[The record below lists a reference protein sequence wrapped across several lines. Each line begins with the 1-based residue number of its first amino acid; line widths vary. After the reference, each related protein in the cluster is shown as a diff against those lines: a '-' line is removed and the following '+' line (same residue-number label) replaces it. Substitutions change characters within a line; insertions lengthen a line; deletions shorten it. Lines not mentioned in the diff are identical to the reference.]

1 MARSGLLALIVALV
15 ACQSRESTA
24 QTVSDG
30 GPRSSAE
37 LGDTALTPQFA
48 LVPTLGGKLRAPQ
61 GLSVDYFAKNLGG
74 VRLMVLGPDGA
85 VYATRPGAGEVV
97 RLADTNNDGVAD
109 DIVPVLT
116 GLDEPHGLAFFRNQL
131 WVANTG
137 QLVRFAL
144 GSDGRPRGTSTVV
157 TGYPGNN
164 GHSTRTVIVGPD
176 SMLYVSVG
184 SRCNICEGDVPNRAV
199 VLQVDPTTGVA
210 RSYSIG
216 LRNAVGLAVNP
227 ATKEIWA
234 TTHERDN
241 LGDDIPPEEI
251 DILRDGADYGW
262 PYCWGNR
269 RNNPEYPN
277 AKCDKT
283 VPPALQMQ
291 AHSAPLDITFLK
303 GATQLRSE
311 YQGDALVAFHGSWNR
326 SVPTGAKVVRVRIK
340 DGKPVGYEDFVTG
353 WQTASGSRWGR
364 PAGLLVL
371 GDGSVL
377 VSDDNGGAIF
387 RVHK

>member
-1 MARSGLLALIVALV
+1 MTRTGLLALVVALV

-24 QTVSDG
+24 QTAAGV
-30 GPRSSAE
+30 PRTSAE

-48 LVPTLGGKLRAPQ
+48 LAPTLGGKLRAPQ
-61 GLSVDYFAKNLGG
+61 GLAVDYFARNLSG

-97 RLADTNNDGVAD
+97 RLADTNGDGVAD
-109 DIVPVLT
+109 QVTPVLT
-116 GLDEPHGLAFFRNQL
+116 GLDQPHGLAFFRNQL

-144 GSDGRPRGTSTVV
+144 GTDGRPTGAATVV
-157 TGYPGNN
+157 TGYPGRN

-184 SRCNICEGDVPNRAV
+184 SSCNICEGDVPNRAV
-199 VLQVDPTTGVA
+199 VLQVDATTGVA
-210 RSYSIG
+210 RPYSIG

-241 LGDDIPPEEI
+241 LGDDIPSEEI
-251 DILRDGADYGW
+251 DILLEGADYGW
-262 PYCWGNR
+262 PHCWGNR
-269 RNNPEYPN
+269 WNNPEY
-277 AKCDKT
+277 ASASCAQSA
-283 VPPALQMQ
+283 VPALMMQ
-291 AHSAPLDITFLK
+291 AHSAPLDITFLA

-311 YQGDALVAFHGSWNR
+311 YQGDALIAFHGSWNR
-326 SVPTGAKVVRVRIK
+326 SIPTGAKVVRVRISN
-340 DGKPVGYEDFVTG
+340 GKPVGYEDFVTG
-353 WQTASGSRWGR
+353 WQDASGNRWGR

-387 RVHK
+387 RIHK

>member
-1 MARSGLLALIVALV
+1 MTRTGLIALV
-15 ACQSRESTA
+15 VTLAACQSRESTA
-24 QTVSDG
+24 QTAPGV
-30 GPRSSAE
+30 PHTSAE
-37 LGDTALTPQFA
+37 LADTALTPQFA
-48 LVPTLGGKLRAPQ
+48 LAATLGGKLRAPQ
-61 GLSVDYFAKNLGG
+61 GLSVDYFAKNLSG
-74 VRLMVLGPDGA
+74 VRFMTLGPDGA

-109 DIVPVLT
+109 SSTPVLT
-116 GLDEPHGLAFFRNQL
+116 GLDQPHGLVFFRNQL

-144 GSDGRPRGTSTVV
+144 GSDGRPTGAATVV
-157 TGYPGNN
+157 TGYPSHS

-184 SRCNICEGDVPNRAV
+184 SSCNICEGDVPNRAV
-199 VLQVDPTTGVA
+199 VLQVDPVTGVS
-210 RSYSIG
+210 RPYSVG

-227 ATKEIWA
+227 VTKAIWA

-262 PYCWGNR
+262 PHCWGNR
-269 RNNPEYPN
+269 WNNPEYAS
-277 AKCDKT
+277 AKCDQT
-283 VPPALQMQ
+283 VVPALMMQ

-303 GATQLRSE
+303 GASQLRTE
-311 YQGDALVAFHGSWNR
+311 YQSDALVAFHGSWNR
-326 SVPTGAKVVRVRIK
+326 SIPTGAKVVRLRIA

-353 WQTASGSRWGR
+353 WQDASGNRWGR

-371 GDGSVL
+371 ADGSVL
-377 VSDDNGGAIF
+377 VSDDAGGAIF
-387 RVHK
+387 RIHK

>member
-1 MARSGLLALIVALV
+1 MTRTGLLALVVALV

-24 QTVSDG
+24 QTAAGV
-30 GPRSSAE
+30 PRTSAE

-48 LVPTLGGKLRAPQ
+48 LAPTLGGKLRAPQ
-61 GLSVDYFAKNLGG
+61 GLAVDYFARNLSG

-97 RLADTNNDGVAD
+97 RLADTNGDGVAD
-109 DIVPVLT
+109 QVTPVLT
-116 GLDEPHGLAFFRNQL
+116 GLDQPHGLAFFRNQL

-144 GSDGRPRGTSTVV
+144 GTDGRPTGAATVV
-157 TGYPGNN
+157 TGYPGRN

-184 SRCNICEGDVPNRAV
+184 SSCNICEGDVPNRAV
-199 VLQVDPTTGVA
+199 VLQVDPTTGVS
-210 RSYSIG
+210 RPYSIG

-227 ATKEIWA
+227 TTKAIW
-234 TTHERDN
+234 
-241 LGDDIPPEEI
+241 
-251 DILRDGADYGW
+251 
-262 PYCWGNR
+262 
-269 RNNPEYPN
+269 
-277 AKCDKT
+277 
-283 VPPALQMQ
+283 
-291 AHSAPLDITFLK
+291 
-303 GATQLRSE
+303 
-311 YQGDALVAFHGSWNR
+311 ALVAFHGSWNR
-326 SVPTGAKVVRVRIK
+326 SIPTGAKVVRVRISN
-340 DGKPVGYEDFVTG
+340 GKPVGYEDFVTG
-353 WQTASGSRWGR
+353 WQDASGNRWGR

-387 RVHK
+387 RIHK